1 MLILILFLR
10 CSGVNSSYVDNSI
23 AATEKFKNEVLKK
36 LEAEKENY
44 SIIDFT
50 DYFLNN
56 TIILSNSKGVFF
68 NKEISTV
75 ESLGYAFSA
84 RIDNDFE
91 TVVYDK
97 SNNYKFIIPIN
108 KYKFI
113 YISREKNKKKY
124 KILYSNVLHGYR

>member
-108 KYKFI
+108 K
-113 YISREKNKKKY
+113 SLMSDKK
-124 KILYSNVLHGYR
+124 